1 MDYLQLGG
9 GACSLCGAEGT
20 NKSTCPLNKEAKN
33 PNPAKHNAKKA
44 NVKAAN
50 VKAANVK
57 AANVKP
63 VVKKVV
69 VKKAVAG
76 PKTIRH
82 YHNVLVDLRDEN
94 GDYLSANY
102 SVADAKKIIQW
113 YNKVVGS
120 NEYFKT
126 YIKDFKMIHIKKNLF
141 EIDYKQIGE
150 IFVEEIIDPDDDSNS
165 PITLGGVEYIVS
177 GHLLNK

>member
-1 MDYLQLGG
+1 MDYLQFGG

-50 VKAANVK
+50 VK
-57 AANVKP
+57 P
-63 VVKKVV
+63 VVKKVAT
-69 VKKAVAG
+69 KKAVAG

-102 SVADAKKIIQW
+102 SAADAKKIIQW

-120 NEYFKT
+120 HEYFKT

-150 IFVEEIIDPDDDSNS
+150 IFVDEVIDPDDDSNS

-177 GHLLNK
+177 GRLLNK